1 MASLTLALHGE
12 NVDRAFWGIGSGG
25 VGQSLH
31 TDHLQAIF
39 WGVPHLSGH
48 EHLLCGRGSRVN
60 KL

>member
-1 MASLTLALHGE
+1 MASLTLAMRGE

-31 TDHLQAIF
+31 TAHLEAIF
-39 WGVPHLSGH
+39 WRVSHLSGH